1 MGFGCNAAGV
11 VGCRIIDSPRER
23 LIAILTNTFVPCNG
37 RFPMIVSLITVFLI
51 GISMPGSSFVSAVI
65 LSLFIVLSI
74 LMTLLVSKILSSTV
88 LRGVPSSFIL
98 ELPRLRPPQ
107 IGRIIVRSIFDRTIF
122 ILGRAIA
129 VAAPAG
135 AVIWL
140 MANISAGDT
149 SILNHAASFLD
160 PFGKFIGLDGVILI
174 AFILGFPANE
184 IVIPIVIMAYTAGG
198 MIVEFETLSDL
209 RLLLTDNGWTWVTAI
224 STILFSLFHWPCST
238 TMMTIKKETQS
249 IKWTIAAFLIPT
261 LSGIIICT
269 LFANIAK
276 LFL

>member
-1 MGFGCNAAGV
+1 
-11 VGCRIIDSPRER
+11 
-23 LIAILTNTFVPCNG
+23 
-37 RFPMIVSLITVFLI
+37 MIVSLITVFLI